1 MKKKSTNKITDV
13 QKYLEEINYIENG
26 PKYEPPEWS
35 KFKPDSVSPDKKK
48 SSHDD

>member
-35 KFKPDSVSPDKKK
+35 KFEPDSGNNPTEDDDKK
-48 SSHDD
+48 